1 MSKFRR
7 KNKGMSAGLRNND
20 ASEKHLVHR
29 FQTLKSTTLKMKSL
43 AQELV
48 RACHLRLVKVVE
60 AFRILVEELMNVT
73 LHAFESSLSFA
84 PRALAPLACIFHS
97 SPVLSIRMPATGTGL
112 VGPLFYTFKLVFHW
126 WRWWYSPLL
135 HCNAFALLQQTWG
148 DVNFEL

>member
-20 ASEKHLVHR
+20 ASEKHLFHR

-60 AFRILVEELMNVT
+60 AFRNLVEELMNVT

-84 PRALAPLACIFHS
+84 PRAHAPLACIFHS

-112 VGPLFYTFKLVFHW
+112 VGPPFIHSSLSSTDEDDAI
-126 WRWWYSPLL
+126 PLCFTVMPL
-135 HCNAFALLQQTWG
+135 PCFNRHGA
-148 DVNFEL
+148 V